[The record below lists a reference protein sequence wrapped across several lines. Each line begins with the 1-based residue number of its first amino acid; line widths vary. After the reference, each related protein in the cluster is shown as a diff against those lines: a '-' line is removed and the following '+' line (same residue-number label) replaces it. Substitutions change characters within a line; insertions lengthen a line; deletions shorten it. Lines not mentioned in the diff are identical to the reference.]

1 MGIQT
6 NAPQIGD
13 TIQRKADALAG
24 AVSSG
29 MRSALLATEAA
40 AVKLLS
46 GSNGAAPWSY
56 PVPARTGNLKNARL
70 VSQPS
75 PGVGVIAFFADYAWA
90 IHSGVV
96 NQWAGRGKTR
106 QAQRT
111 PRPFAD
117 DAVRQANPASYL
129 FSAVGRVLVQ

>member
-6 NAPQIGD
+6 NAAEVAANIE
-13 TIQRKADALAG
+13 RKANALAG
-24 AVSSG
+24 AVESG

-40 AVKLLS
+40 AVKNLS
-46 GSNGAAPWSY
+46 GSNSAAPWTY
-56 PVPARTGNLKNARL
+56 PVPARTANLKNNRA

-75 PGVGVIAFFADYAWA
+75 PGVGILAFLASYAWA

-106 QAQRT
+106 IVQREA
-111 PRPFAD
+111 RPFAD
-117 DAVRQANPASYL
+117 DAVAQARPADYV
-129 FSAVGRVLVQ
+129 FDAVARVMAV